1 MNRYKLQITGFSY
14 QYFLNTL
21 IRNKIELYSIKE
33 EKNKLIVV
41 INSADYQKVKK
52 IKTSCKI
59 KIINRFGMEKYKYL
73 VYKYRYLL
81 FFFLLGLFLI
91 IFLSNIIFSVDVI
104 HSKEEI
110 RDLIYH
116 DLEQYGL
123 EKYHFVVGYD
133 EKERIKKKILAKEK
147 AKIEWLE
154 IDRIGTK
161 YVVHVEERKKKKVD
175 TDSAPRDIIAKKDA
189 MILSIQSK
197 NGEIVKKKYDYV
209 KKGEVI
215 VSGTIK
221 NKEDEVSKIKA
232 EGQVFGEV
240 WYKVR
245 IEIPTHYYEENPTGK
260 KKKVIS
266 LKILNKS
273 LSFELKKY
281 QNYSFHETKIL
292 ENPVLPIRL
301 VFEEKKEMKV
311 LKKTYNIH
319 NVEKKALE
327 IAEGKFKKRDIL
339 LEKVLKKTLKD
350 SKIIVDIFFKVKEDV
365 TDYRKIT
372 DLSLREDTDE

>member
-1 MNRYKLQITGFSY
+1 MNRYKLEITGFSY

-21 IRNKIELYSIKE
+21 IRNKIELYSIVE

-52 IKTSCKI
+52 IKTSCNI
-59 KIINRFGMEKYKYL
+59 KILNRFGMEKYKYL
-73 VYKYRYLL
+73 AYKYRYLL

-91 IFLSNIIFSVDVI
+91 VFLSNVIFSVEVI

-123 EKYHFVVGYD
+123 KKYHFVIGY
-133 EKERIKKKILAKEK
+133 EQKEEIKKKILAKEK

-175 TDSAPRDIIAKKDA
+175 TDYAPRDIVAKKDA
-189 MILSIQSK
+189 MILSIQSR

-209 KKGEVI
+209 KKGDII

-232 EGQVFGEV
+232 EGQIFGEV

-245 IEIPTHYYEENPTGK
+245 TEIPIHYYEENPTGK

-273 LSFELKKY
+273 FSFEFKKY

-292 ENPVLPIRL
+292 ENPILPIRL
-301 VFEEKKEMKV
+301 VFEEKKEMKI
-311 LKKTYNIH
+311 LKKTYNIY
-319 NVEKKALE
+319 NVEEKALE
-327 IAEGKFKKRDIL
+327 IAESKFKKRDIL

-350 SKIIVDIFFKVKEDV
+350 SKIIVDIFFKVKEDI